1 MFGSQR
7 IDSENGF
14 NQGTAE
20 PTKKMVRVMKPLSL
34 QGVTLAFFTVF
45 YGSNAIAAVDP
56 SDGVFDTVIAAFSS
70 RASAWESVV
79 MSAAAWLFWTL
90 GTISFTWTIGMLALR
105 KADVQEFFAEF
116 VKFSLFFGFFY
127 WLLKN
132 GPSFADSI
140 IRSMR
145 QIGDNAAGT
154 SGLSPSSIV
163 DVGFRIW
170 MKTIDNLSLWEPVDS
185 FVGIVLSL
193 GVLVLLALTAINML
207 LLLISA
213 WILMY
218 AGIFFLGFGGSRWTS
233 ELAINYFKAVL
244 GVAVQL
250 FGMILLVG
258 IGTDLL
264 NSFFGQMGKGA
275 PNFHELG
282 VMLTL
287 CLALLVLSSKIP
299 AMLAG
304 VLTGSGIGGVGNM
317 TAGGVVGAAMGAA
330 AVTGAAVA
338 TAGAALAAGAA
349 NVAGGAQALMAAISN
364 AGAAEGAGAGAS
376 SLLAAVGGQAG
387 NTKPGSDSP
396 LASAMGNGTGQ
407 AVSSDASSTGATKTG
422 DLMSSTKGASGRAEP
437 GGVVGKGADSR
448 PKMDGAGGAD
458 GSSPGEVKRGSVL
471 KAAGTLGAKVGRV
484 AAGGMGNLALGS
496 FDVAKSKFGDV
507 KESALDRIGET
518 TGGKIAAAIKARGL
532 AAKGTSFGDDSL
544 SSATEPIDR
553 KAEVAGFRDRS

>member
-1 MFGSQR
+1 MRPLWLRGS
-7 IDSENGF
+7 
-14 NQGTAE
+14 
-20 PTKKMVRVMKPLSL
+20 VL
-34 QGVTLAFFTVF
+34 TLFMLF
-45 YGSNAIAAVDP
+45 YGTDAIAAVDP
-56 SDGVFDTVIAAFSS
+56 NDGVLDVVIAAFSS
-70 RASAWESVV
+70 RASAWQSVV
-79 MSAAAWLFWTL
+79 MNAASWLFWTL
-90 GTISFTWTIGMLALR
+90 GTISFTWTMGMLALR

-116 VKFSLFFGFFY
+116 VKFSLVFGFFY

-154 SGLSPSSIV
+154 SGMSPSSIV

-170 MKTIDNLSLWEPVDS
+170 TKAVDNLSLWEPVDS
-185 FVGIVLSL
+185 FIGIVLSL

-233 ELAINYFKAVL
+233 DLAINYFKSVL

-258 IGTDLL
+258 IGVDLL
-264 NSFFGQMGKGA
+264 DSFFGQMAKGT
-275 PNFHELG
+275 PNFKELG

-304 VLTGSGIGGVGNM
+304 VLTGSGIGSMGSM

-330 AVTGAAVA
+330 AVTSAAVV

-349 NVAGGAQALMAAISN
+349 NVAGGAQALMAAISK
-364 AGAAEGAGAGAS
+364 AGATEGAGAGAS
-376 SLLAAVGGQAG
+376 SLAAAVSEQAG
-387 NTKPGSDSP
+387 NTNAGSGSP
-396 LASAMGNGTGQ
+396 LGFAMGSANGQ
-407 AVSSDASSTGATKTG
+407 AASSEASSIGGAKAGSPT
-422 DLMSSTKGASGRAEP
+422 SSSSGASGGDKPSAAVAKGSEAGAKTPQNARA
-437 GGVVGKGADSR
+437 ADS
-448 PKMDGAGGAD
+448 G
-458 GSSPGEVKRGSVL
+458 SPGEVNRGSAL
-471 KAAGTLGAKVGRV
+471 KATGAAAAKVGRL
-484 AAGGMGNLALGS
+484 AAGTAGNLALGS
-496 FDVAKSKFGDV
+496 LDVAKSKFGDM
-507 KESALDRIGET
+507 KDSALERIGET
-518 TGGKIAAAIKARGL
+518 TGGKIAAAIKARDL
-532 AAKGTSFGDDSL
+532 AAKAPSFGDDSL
-544 SSATEPIDR
+544 SAAAESANRES
-553 KAEVAGFRDRS
+553 EVAAFRDRS

>member
-1 MFGSQR
+1 MLSSQR
-7 IDSENGF
+7 CDKGHGC
-14 NQGTAE
+14 NQGAAKPAKE
-20 PTKKMVRVMKPLSL
+20 MVRIMRPLRL
-34 QGVTLAFFTVF
+34 PGAVLTLLMLF
-45 YGSNAIAAVDP
+45 YGANAIAAVDP
-56 SDGVFDTVIAAFSS
+56 NDGVLDVVIAAFSS
-70 RASAWESVV
+70 RASAWQSVV
-79 MSAAAWLFWTL
+79 MNAASWLFWTL
-90 GTISFTWTIGMLALR
+90 GTISFTWTMGMLALR

-116 VKFSLFFGFFY
+116 IKFSLFFGFFY

-170 MKTIDNLSLWEPVDS
+170 TKAVDNLSLWEPVDS
-185 FVGIVLSL
+185 FIGIVLSL

-233 ELAINYFKAVL
+233 DLAINYFKSVL

-264 NSFFGQMGKGA
+264 NSFFGQMAKGT
-275 PNFHELG
+275 PNFKELG

-287 CLALLVLSSKIP
+287 CLALLILSSKIP

-304 VLTGSGIGGVGNM
+304 VLTGSSIGSMGSM

-330 AVTGAAVA
+330 AVTSAAVA
-338 TAGAALAAGAA
+338 TAGTALAAGAA
-349 NVAGGAQALMAAISN
+349 NVAGGAQALMAAISK
-364 AGAAEGAGAGAS
+364 AGATEGTGGVS
-376 SLLAAVGGQAG
+376 SLAAAVSGQAG
-387 NTKPGSDSP
+387 NTDAGSGSV
-396 LASAMGNGTGQ
+396 LASAMG
-407 AVSSDASSTGATKTG
+407 SASSQAAPPEASPVAEAKAGSSTSRPNSVQGGGELSSASAKGFDAGTKTPQN
-422 DLMSSTKGASGRAEP
+422 A
-437 GGVVGKGADSR
+437 GVADS
-448 PKMDGAGGAD
+448 G
-458 GSSPGEVKRGSVL
+458 SPGEVRRGSAL
-471 KAAGTLGAKVGRV
+471 KTASAAAAKVSRIAAGS
-484 AAGGMGNLALGS
+484 AANLALGS
-496 FDVAKSKFGDV
+496 FDVAKSKFGGLKD
-507 KESALDRIGET
+507 SALERIGET
-518 TGGKIAAAIKARGL
+518 TGGKIASAIKARDL
-532 AAKGTSFGDDSL
+532 AAQTPSFGDNSL
-544 SSATEPIDR
+544 SAADESANRE
-553 KAEVAGFRDRS
+553 AEVGAFRDRS